1 MSNGKWL
8 VLALAGGV
16 AVVGLLLAAASPD
29 GGAAYVMGLALFV
42 AGVAYAFVFIKRHF
56 DRNEQG
62 RH

>member
-29 GGAAYVMGLALFV
+29 GGAAYAMGLALF
-42 AGVAYAFVFIKRHF
+42 VAYAFVFIKRHF